1 MSTTSLEHRFD
12 AELRKLEQLTSESI
26 ARTAVYDLACYFVI
40 DRLRFELAVLGRE
53 PESGRVLLDGFG
65 FMLFQPSELET
76 LDVLVPRRLE
86 EGRELLYSFE
96 VGISL
101 SRLCVLDDLVQL
113 EHARSSIVEQQCEL
127 FRSIRSSVECCEKV
141 VERLKP
147 VDPAMAGACGICVGV
162 RLGDRCEIH
171 CLSSSP
177 DDVSWSDRN
186 KRASFLFCPSGVYF
200 LIIQKVATSM
210 K

>member
-53 PESGRVLLDGFG
+53 PESGRVLLDGFE

-101 SRLCVLDDLVQL
+101 CRLCVLDGLVQL

-127 FRSIRSSVECCEKV
+127 CRCIWSSVECCEKV

-147 VDPAMAGACGICVGV
+147 VDPAMAGACGICAGSNWAIDARFIVYPRRQMMCRG
-162 RLGDRCEIH
+162 RAEIKG
-171 CLSSSP
+171 L
-177 DDVSWSDRN
+177 
-186 KRASFLFCPSGVYF
+186 AFYF
-200 LIIQKVATSM
+200 AQVAFIS
-210 K
+210 